1 MHSTTHSDDHCQ
13 AQGWEDHL
21 SCAEEVI
28 AIIVFS
34 VLYSRIIASSETLLL
49 LFPISSESFVFS
61 IILTRKGLGQPNVKF
76 KIDERGGQAQSLHS
90 HRGFGLQPGF
100 PVSSA
105 QYLNVTSDRLFAIV
119 LTVWP

>member
-28 AIIVFS
+28 AILVFS
-34 VLYSRIIASSETLLL
+34 VLCFRIIASSETLLL

-61 IILTRKGLGQPNVKF
+61 IILTREGLGQPNVKF
-76 KIDERGGQAQSLHS
+76 KIDKREEVRHKA
-90 HRGFGLQPGF
+90 
-100 PVSSA
+100 
-105 QYLNVTSDRLFAIV
+105 YTAIV
-119 LTVWP
+119 VSDYSPSFPSQVRST